1 MPDTIRPTSG
11 KKRMGIRTLARE
23 LNLSIGTVSRALND
37 RPDVNEMTRARVK
50 EAAARCGYV
59 PDQSGRSLRK
69 GRTGIVAA
77 ILPASGIGGQ
87 ADSGFFRVLEG
98 CRRRLLRSELD
109 LIVLFRGP
117 EEDPLENLRRIV
129 SRRLAD
135 AVIIN
140 QTREDDP
147 RLDYLRAAGVEHVSL
162 GRGGRYDLG
171 NWVDFD
177 HEAAASEAAR
187 MFLRAGHRDLALVLS
202 ATEMS
207 YEVMLAAAFR
217 TEAMRYGLGPE
228 SVRVIRADPEGR
240 LTDEGWALF
249 ASSRRPTA
257 VLAGHESIAAA
268 LYADLGALG
277 IRPGV
282 DIGLVSASPVIDN
295 ASLGHVLTHFEADLD
310 ATGDALAERITS
322 LLPEFDEAPKPC
334 APALIPL
341 TLRRRS
347 SHDGGIDPRRLA
359 HIA

>member
-1 MPDTIRPTSG
+1 
-11 KKRMGIRTLARE
+11 MGIRTLARE

-37 RPDVNEMTRARVK
+37 RPDVNEVTRARVK
-50 EAAARCGYV
+50 EAALRCGYV

-77 ILPASGIGGQ
+77 ILPADGIGGQ

-98 CRRRLLRSELD
+98 CRRRLLRRELD

-140 QTREDDP
+140 QTRENDP
-147 RLDYLRAAGVEHVSL
+147 RLDYLRAAGVEHVSF
-162 GRGGRYDLG
+162 GRGGRHDLG

-177 HEAAASEAAR
+177 HEAAAAEAAR

-202 ATEMS
+202 AAEMN
-207 YEVMLAAAFR
+207 YELLLASAFR
-217 TEAMRYGLGPE
+217 AEAARYGLGRE
-228 SVRVIRADPEGR
+228 SVRVIRADTEGR

-257 VLAGHESIAAA
+257 ILAGHESIAAA

-282 DIGLVSASPVIDN
+282 DIGLISASPPVDN
-295 ASLGHVLTHFEADLD
+295 ASLGHALTHFEADLSG
-310 ATGDALAERITS
+310 AGDALAERITA
-322 LLPEFDEAPKPC
+322 LLPEFDETRKPC
-334 APALIPL
+334 PPVLLPL
-341 TLRRRS
+341 TLRSRN
-347 SHDGGIDPRRLA
+347 SHIGGIDPRRLA
-359 HIA
+359 NSA